1 MEQHANS
8 SDGASDPTNPSTSQ
22 LRRSGYIIGVIA
34 LVIVILTAA
43 TRPLSNTQWWLI
55 FVAFVIL
62 ISVAAIVLHRYEMI
76 EYRAKE
82 LKIKMHLDV
91 QFLAQGQI
99 LEQLR
104 QANTRLWGLVQLVG
118 GPDLEEDELPP
129 FETHHQAQGAALV
142 DLQVAMVWELQL
154 TYRIKKALLTALN
167 GEDKKIPNLTRFI
180 DDRNLEPQERE
191 KHAQIAIA
199 KVLGQINGI
208 DAKILTTAAV
218 QQLQV
223 NSHK

>member
-1 MEQHANS
+1 MKNTTACPAPIRLCRIRTRSVHPIPEKFRNFHTQKIKNMEQHANS

-99 LEQLR
+99 LEQ
-104 QANTRLWGLVQLVG
+104 
-118 GPDLEEDELPP
+118 
-129 FETHHQAQGAALV
+129 
-142 DLQVAMVWELQL
+142 
-154 TYRIKKALLTALN
+154 
-167 GEDKKIPNLTRFI
+167 
-180 DDRNLEPQERE
+180 
-191 KHAQIAIA
+191 
-199 KVLGQINGI
+199 
-208 DAKILTTAAV
+208 
-218 QQLQV
+218 
-223 NSHK
+223 